1 MVVGSSYIAVE
12 LASILASLG
21 TRVHMVVLHDHVFMQ
36 FDRMISEEVTR
47 SLERDGVRLEKNVTV
62 KKVGTAVGNIFQ

>member
-1 MVVGSSYIAVE
+1 
-12 LASILASLG
+12 
-21 TRVHMVVLHDHVFMQ
+21 VVLHDHVFMQ